1 MAGCL
6 VEVAIALDL
15 FSPYRYAGPPLQSG
29 RLYFWKVRWWDHEG
43 NSAEST
49 KTGHFMT
56 GVMDPKNWNS
66 AQWITSPSSITHA
79 PLIFRKIQLDHTSV
93 SHATLF
99 ISGLGFF
106 KLFVNGV
113 DLNSRSSPPIAL
125 TPGWTN
131 YEVRVPYSVYGVT
144 EEVKQSNE
152 ALLEVILGI
161 AWRNSS
167 MYVLK
172 DPPPPIP
179 DSVNRVLR
187 AVLNVSYVNG
197 TTFSIVSDDSWECTE
212 SPYIYDSIYNGEI
225 YDARHIQ
232 RRHTAM
238 NAVATNGPFGKMY
251 LPPIPYIA
259 MITVEKAVNIYRL
272 QSDPSKQI
280 VDLRY
285 NSAGV
290 CKLNVKDLPL
300 GTSVQLRHAEV
311 PMHPPYGAVDG
322 SLYYDNLKSALQT
335 DIYTSNGA
343 SSTYQP
349 SLTYHGFRYAEITGY
364 PRNLTT
370 NDISKVVIHSNLRAN
385 GHLNTSNPLLNEI
398 QDSVVRGQLSNLMSV
413 PTDCDQRDERLGWMG
428 DAGLSADSMA
438 LNMHMEAFH
447 PHFLQLIR
455 DEQINGS
462 LPDVVPFYRGG
473 SRPADPSWG
482 AAFPHIVW
490 VLYKYYGDLN
500 TAKMFFPAISEYI
513 QFMLSTI
520 PAGGIGKMYAYYGDW
535 CPPPPQPKVNM
546 SFTSA
551 FSLLMNIKET
561 HELATVLDY
570 KENATNLEKIFK
582 EQSDSFNKAFLNNGK
597 YLNGL
602 QITYVLPL
610 ALGIVPTDI
619 MDDFVKAFLNQLT
632 GSDKTHITA
641 GIIGAKFILPV
652 LSQLKQHG
660 LAMDIIT
667 QLDYPSWGFM
677 IHNSYEPATTIW
689 ELWNSFNGSATMD
702 SRNHHMFSSVSGWM
716 MTEMVGLSIPEGS
729 YGFEEIHFHPARTL
743 DLSHASVSLEHPKPV
758 KMSWQ
763 RKGGLQCA
771 KSPEDYSSIN
781 PGLPRHDGL
790 KLSCGEEGVIS
801 EVLFASFGNPTG
813 ICGYYKTG
821 SCNAENSV
829 AVVENV
835 CLGEQ
840 NCHVPSDGDFWGD
853 VCPGVTKWL
862 SVAVQCKTTR
872 EGTTDYKFSSLHV
885 ELSIPVGSKGAVFL
899 PAHGKSNLKV
909 WEGEDLVWD
918 DQDELVT
925 GVSDVLS
932 SEWFPELDSLR
943 LQLASGSYSFTVRG
957 GTPTRKCLDSR
968 KEGGALVLKC
978 SSKSELIG
986 SIDWASYGNP
996 QTAGDCFSHTIGE
1009 CTAGSSQMAIEKEC
1023 VGKRECK
1030 IPVNDKFFGENPCHG
1045 SNGTQHLII
1054 EYTCK
1059 QLPLLI

>member
-1 MAGCL
+1 
-6 VEVAIALDL
+6 
-15 FSPYRYAGPPLQSG
+15 
-29 RLYFWKVRWWDHEG
+29 
-43 NSAEST
+43 
-49 KTGHFMT
+49 MT
-56 GVMDPKNWNS
+56 N
-66 AQWITSPSSITHA
+66 
-79 PLIFRKIQLDHTSV
+79 
-93 SHATLF
+93 
-99 ISGLGFF
+99 
-106 KLFVNGV
+106 
-113 DLNSRSSPPIAL
+113 
-125 TPGWTN
+125 
-131 YEVRVPYSVYGVT
+131 
-144 EEVKQSNE
+144 EVKQ
-152 ALLEVILGI
+152 ADKTLIEVILGMG
-161 AWRNSS
+161 WRNSTDFP
-167 MYVLK
+167 LK
-172 DPPPPIP
+172 DPAPPKP
-179 DSVNRVLR
+179 DNVARVLR
-187 AVLNVSYVNG
+187 VMLEVTYTNG
-197 TTFSIVSDDSWECTE
+197 TKVTFATDESWESRISAYT
-212 SPYIYDSIYNGEI
+212 YDSVYDGET
-225 YDARHIQ
+225 YDARLANKTYDVVNVV
-232 RRHTAM
+232 TA
-238 NAVATNGPFGKMY
+238 NGPAGTMF
-251 LPPIPYIA
+251 LSQIPYIA
-259 MITVEKAVNIYRL
+259 EVGVQKALRVYRL
-272 QSDPSKQI
+272 VSDPRKQI
-280 VDLRY
+280 ADFGY

-290 CKLNVKDLPL
+290 CQLTVGGLRA
-300 GTSVQLRHAEV
+300 GTAVQIKHAEV
-311 PMHPPYGAVDG
+311 PMHPPYGTADG
-322 SLYYDNLKSALQT
+322 SLYYSNLRDARQT
-335 DIYTSNGA
+335 DKFISDGA
-343 SSTYQP
+343 TLTYRP

-364 PRNLTT
+364 PRDLAAS
-370 NDISKVVIHSNLRAN
+370 DISKVVINSNLRAN

-398 QDSVVRGQLSNLMSV
+398 QESVVRGQLSNLMSI

-462 LPDVVPFYRGG
+462 LPDVVPFYRYGY
-473 SRPADPSWG
+473 RPADPSWG
-482 AAFPHIVW
+482 AALPQIMW
-490 VLYKYYGDLN
+490 VLYKYYGDVD
-500 TAKMFFPAISEYI
+500 TVKEFFPSLLKYI
-513 QFMLSTI
+513 EFMLSKI
-520 PAGGIGKMYAYYGDW
+520 PPGDGGIGKLYAYYGDW
-535 CPPPPQPKVNM
+535 CPPPPQPAVDT
-546 SFTSA
+546 SFPAA
-551 FSLLMNIKET
+551 FSLLTNIKQVQ
-561 HELATVLDY
+561 ELATVLGY
-570 KENATNLEKIFK
+570 KENATNLEKIFT
-582 EQSDSFNKAFLNNGK
+582 EQADSFDKAFLNNGK

-652 LSQLKQHG
+652 LSQLKQHS
-660 LAMDIIT
+660 LAMEIV
-667 QLDYPSWGFM
+667 QQVDYPSWGYM
-677 IHNSYEPATTIW
+677 IHNSFEPATTIW
-689 ELWNSFNGSATMD
+689 ELWNGFNGSAGMD

-729 YGFEEIHFHPARTL
+729 YGFEEIYFHPARTL

-821 SCNAENSV
+821 SCHAENSV

-925 GVSDVLS
+925 GVSGVLSSFS

-943 LQLASGSYSFTVRG
+943 LQLASGNYSFTVRG

-968 KEGGALVLKC
+968 KEGRALVLKC
-978 SSKSELIG
+978 SSKSEVIG

-996 QTAGDCFSHTIGE
+996 QTAGDCFSHTIGD
-1009 CTAGSSQMAIEKEC
+1009 CMAGSSQMAIEKEC

-1030 IPVNDKFFGENPCHG
+1030 IPVNDKFFGENPVSG
-1045 SNGTQHLII
+1045 EPHLIV

-1059 QLPLLI
+1059 